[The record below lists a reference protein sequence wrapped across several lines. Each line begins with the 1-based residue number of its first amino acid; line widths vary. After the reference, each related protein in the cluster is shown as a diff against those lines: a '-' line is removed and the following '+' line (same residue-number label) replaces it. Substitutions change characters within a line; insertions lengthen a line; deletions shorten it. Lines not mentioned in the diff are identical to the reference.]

1 MTAQPTYTEILREFC
16 RHESEEALYR
26 ASLLSQQ
33 FIAEGVLPDEIVAMH
48 TAAVQEVVKP
58 HDPRGLV
65 ASQQLL
71 LEMMIAYGVKYAEW
85 AEFRLEEARKAAEH
99 EHLRAEEAEKADQQ
113 RLELLAIIGHELG
126 TPLTVARGNVT
137 AIRRFLAENN
147 RLSDDLSARAIDAE
161 VAIDRLL
168 ALREELVAASR
179 NEERP
184 LELAPLD
191 VHNAIERAVKWAQ
204 LSALDKGVYL
214 TTETGAT
221 EPHVLGDPDALQS
234 IFGNL
239 LSNAIRYTPAGG
251 TVTVATRNEGSH
263 VLVDIRDTGIGMTPE
278 ALSRLFERFYR
289 APEAKRVA
297 PWGLGLGLAIC
308 RELCDALGAQISV
321 VSVAGQGTT
330 FTIQF
335 PVTNGDQ
342 EDL

>member
-1 MTAQPTYTEILREFC
+1 M
-16 RHESEEALYR
+16 
-26 ASLLSQQ
+26 
-33 FIAEGVLPDEIVAMH
+33 
-48 TAAVQEVVKP
+48 
-58 HDPRGLV
+58 
-65 ASQQLL
+65 
-71 LEMMIAYGVKYAEW
+71 
-85 AEFRLEEARKAAEH
+85 
-99 EHLRAEEAEKADQQ
+99 
-113 RLELLAIIGHELG
+113 
-126 TPLTVARGNVT
+126 
-137 AIRRFLAENN
+137 
-147 RLSDDLSARAIDAE
+147 
-161 VAIDRLL
+161 
-168 ALREELVAASR
+168 
-179 NEERP
+179 
-184 LELAPLD
+184 
-191 VHNAIERAVKWAQ
+191 
-204 LSALDKGVYL
+204 
-214 TTETGAT
+214 TETGAT

-251 TVTVATRNEGSH
+251 TVTVATRNDGRH